1 MDRNNNKLIKWYGRT
16 SEKEGII
23 YLYNVV
29 SGFTIYAKGIVTIKI
44 FAEKYDDAVLVPYVK
59 LVIDEDFSKQ
69 TQYKLDKEDN
79 IIKVDLGDSYH
90 LLSLYKQ
97 NEAIRN
103 HIGIVSIDAK
113 CIELPKIYE
122 HTVEVIGDSTI
133 AGFGNLGKVE
143 DGCTTTNTDGLL
155 DYTFK
160 ALKELKSEVHTFCAS
175 GWGVFGSI
183 WTTPKDIKITD
194 FKDKVCVFS
203 DIPWDY
209 NKINPELIIISLGT
223 NDYYYIQ
230 EIEELKE
237 QRRMSFIKEYVDF
250 INYKLACY
258 PNAKVLMCYG
268 CMKEVNQYDN
278 IREVYKYF
286 ENNDRVYIKEFAGD
300 CLGVSGH
307 PSVKSHE
314 EMANILKQEIIK
326 IMNW

>member
-1 MDRNNNKLIKWYGRT
+1 MALI
-16 SEKEGII
+16 
-23 YLYNVV
+23 
-29 SGFTIYAKGIVTIKI
+29 GIVVLKI
-44 FAEKYDDAVLVPYVK
+44 LDLFVPHHEHEAHHNHSHKTEKCH
-59 LVIDEDFSKQ
+59 DE
-69 TQYKLDKEDN
+69 
-79 IIKVDLGDSYH
+79 H
-90 LLSLYKQ
+90 LY
-97 NEAIRN
+97 

-143 DGCTTTNTDGLL
+143 DSCTTTNTDGLL

-250 INYKLACY
+250 INYKLAC
-258 PNAKVLMCYG
+258 
-268 CMKEVNQYDN
+268 
-278 IREVYKYF
+278 
-286 ENNDRVYIKEFAGD
+286 
-300 CLGVSGH
+300 
-307 PSVKSHE
+307 
-314 EMANILKQEIIK
+314 
-326 IMNW
+326 